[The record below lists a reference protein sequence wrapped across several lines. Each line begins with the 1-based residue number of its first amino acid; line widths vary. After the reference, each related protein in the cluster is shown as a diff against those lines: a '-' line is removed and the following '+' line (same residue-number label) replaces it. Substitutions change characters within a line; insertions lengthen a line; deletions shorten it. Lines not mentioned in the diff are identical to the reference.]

1 MRRVRVLPVL
11 LAFPILLGCG
21 SKPGKPTS
29 LMEESLPG
37 VDIRPARER
46 VGRGADSMASK
57 IDKTIRRTT
66 IEAMTQLRRP
76 NDLAADGTSPAYQ
89 DRRVAPFE
97 TSVWK
102 VQARLIRVIHR
113 PDDDIYLVL
122 EDSAGREVVAEAPAP
137 YTTAGTPF
145 EEETTNVYR
154 LLEGL
159 FGLSGVPKEVNR
171 EVTVVGVGF
180 FGKASNRQGAP
191 HNGARLMPILGFTPK

>member
-1 MRRVRVLPVL
+1 MKGIRAAIVL
-11 LAFPILLGCG
+11 LALPLSVGCG
-21 SKPGKPTS
+21 SKPGGSTDF
-29 LMEESLPG
+29 MEESLPG
-37 VDIRPARER
+37 IEFRPAREK
-46 VGRGADSMASK
+46 VGRGSDSMASTV
-57 IDKTIRRTT
+57 DKTIKRTT
-66 IEAMTQLRRP
+66 IEAMTRLRRP

-145 EEETTNVYR
+145 EVETTNVYR
-154 LLEGL
+154 LLERL

-191 HNGARLMPILGFTPK
+191 HNGARLMPILGFTL